1 MTKKLLI
8 SLSVIGIAAV
18 IAVSGTTAYFSDTE
32 ANHDNVFAA
41 GEIDIQVEGDGFEWS
56 AGAEMKDMK
65 PCYTDY
71 VNLVIRNNEPGANP
85 VNIWKDLKG
94 LGNETTG
101 VETEPECTDQGG
113 VWDYNDKACDW
124 DGSEEMKTD
133 KNNLSN
139 HIWYDLYVEVYDESG
154 KKIWYQTIYVDEDE
168 QSLDDV
174 FGGSKDVYLGMIPA
188 GGKMKVKQSY
198 HLAPYVGNWA
208 QGDELKFD
216 IEIYG
221 EQLHGEVVLEN
232 KEGAEPWHLLLVN
245 DDISGKLTYDEV
257 KAPTFDYTFTGTAP
271 LPETRYCLWIGGT
284 PIEGDWDADIKL
296 GCARSNGD
304 RYIEISDNKD
314 LGKDVINGKAWLIKE
329 DDYDENGWNAYHP
342 TDYLW
347 ETGLIWY
354 EDTDN

>member
-32 ANHDNVFAA
+32 ANQDNVFAA

-56 AGAEMKDMK
+56 AGAEMRDMK

-71 VNLVIRNNEPGANP
+71 VNLVIHNDEPGANP

-94 LGNETTG
+94 LDNETTG

-113 VWDYNDKACDW
+113 VWDYNAKACDW
-124 DGSEEMKTD
+124 DGSGDMKTD
-133 KNNLSN
+133 NNNLSN
-139 HIWYDLYVEVYDESG
+139 HIWYDLYVEVYDDQNN
-154 KKIWYQTIYVDEDE
+154 KIWYQTIYVDEDE

-174 FGGSKDVYLGMIPA
+174 FKGSKDVYLGMIPA
-188 GGKMKVKQSY
+188 GGYMKVKQSY

-208 QGDELKFD
+208 QGDELRFD

-221 EQLHGEVVLEN
+221 EQLHGEVVLED
-232 KEGAEPWHLLLVN
+232 KEGPDPWHLLLG
-245 DDISGKLTYDEV
+245 DDVWGTLTYDEV
-257 KAPTFDYTFTGTAP
+257 KAPTFDYTFTGKAP
-271 LPETRYCLWIGGT
+271 LPDTDYCLWIGGT
-284 PIEGDWDADIKL
+284 PIEGNWDADIEL
-296 GCARSNGD
+296 GCARSDDEGD
-304 RYIEISDNKD
+304 IEISGNPDLEQDVKD
-314 LGKDVINGKAWLIKE
+314 GKAWLIVK
-329 DDYDENGWNAYHP
+329 DHYDGSSWGPYNPDE
-342 TDYLW
+342 YLW

-354 EDTDN
+354 EDTDE

>member
-1 MTKKLLI
+1 MR
-8 SLSVIGIAAV
+8 
-18 IAVSGTTAYFSDTE
+18 
-32 ANHDNVFAA
+32 
-41 GEIDIQVEGDGFEWS
+41 
-56 AGAEMKDMK
+56 DMK
-65 PCYTDY
+65 PCHTDY
-71 VNLVIRNNEPGANP
+71 VNLVIHNNEPGANP

-113 VWDYNDKACDW
+113 KWNPDGGPNNAGTCNW
-124 DGSEEMKTD
+124 DGSGEMKTD

-139 HIWYDLYVEVYDESG
+139 HIWYDLYVEVYDEDDN
-154 KKIWYQTIYVDEDE
+154 KIWYQTIYVDEDE

-208 QGDELKFD
+208 QGDELRFD

-221 EQLHGEVVLEN
+221 KQLHGEVVLED
-232 KEGAEPWHLLLVN
+232 KEGAEPWHLLLG
-245 DDISGKLTYDEV
+245 DDVKGTLTYDEV

-271 LPETRYCLWIGGT
+271 LPGTRYCLWIGGT
-284 PIEGDWDADIKL
+284 PIEGDWDADIEL
-296 GCARSNGD
+296 GCARSRGD
-304 RYIEISDNKD
+304 RYIEISGSED
-314 LGKDVINGKAWLIKE
+314 LDEDVINGKAWLIVE
-329 DDYDENGWNAYHP
+329 NHYDGSSWDSYQPKN
-342 TDYLW
+342 YLW

-354 EDTDN
+354 EDTDK